1 MKERIMNNK
10 KEICPNCMDE
20 LELQEIQ
27 EDFYSDNKVFVYK
40 CKNPECDNE
49 HDGFYYFKDGDIFD
63 GKP

>member
-1 MKERIMNNK
+1 
-10 KEICPNCMDE
+10 MDE

-40 CKNPECDNE
+40 CENPECDNE